1 LPLWQPSYPDR
12 GHQRTDADDVHDPG
26 EIVGQHAERHLGA
39 NVFQPLHQE
48 MSRTHPH
55 LDGAEG
61 MLDRLAAL
69 VDDYLKRRGW
79 KESPSNRAYMAGL
92 RASVM
97 SIRC

>member
-1 LPLWQPSYPDR
+1 
-12 GHQRTDADDVHDPG
+12 
-26 EIVGQHAERHLGA
+26 
-39 NVFQPLHQE
+39 
-48 MSRTHPH
+48 
-55 LDGAEG
+55 